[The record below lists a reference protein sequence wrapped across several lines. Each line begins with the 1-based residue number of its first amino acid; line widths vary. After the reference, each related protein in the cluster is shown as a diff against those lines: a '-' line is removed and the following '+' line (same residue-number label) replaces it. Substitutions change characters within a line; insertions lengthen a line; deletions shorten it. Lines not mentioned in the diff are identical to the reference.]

1 MGSGNGMIVGPI
13 FYDGALNGDSYND
26 MLNETII
33 PSVQH
38 ALNIEIF
45 SLEKL
50 EKSFVFLLSC
60 FVINVYLIL

>member
-1 MGSGNGMIVGPI
+1 MGEAFSDGRGSGNDKIVGPI

-26 MLNETII
+26 MMNETII

-45 SLEKL
+45 FLNCP
-50 EKSFVFLLSC
+50 KSKF
-60 FVINVYLIL
+60 

>member
-1 MGSGNGMIVGPI
+1 MVGPI

-38 ALNIEIF
+38 ASNIDILLNKCKPP
-45 SLEKL
+45 LATPRGKL
-50 EKSFVFLLSC
+50 RLHVK
-60 FVINVYLIL
+60 LIQA